1 MSKKARHT
9 WLVLV
14 VLLFVFALLL
24 LLLLCRGWG
33 FFGGN
38 EHNTNGTTIAES
50 TTANPTGQDAD
61 DGSQPTISV
70 SFDAVELDKEET
82 YPDTAGAAEGSSDT
96 DQMTIPPSTG
106 PNATTPS
113 TVPTEQTK
121 PPVVDSQPDELDYEK
136 YMAMSAREQQQFF
149 DDNFKDDPIAFAQ
162 WFQKI
167 KQEYEKENPPIIVT
181 GPINMEDYLN

>member
-24 LLLLCRGWG
+24 LLLLCRGGG

-38 EHNTNGTTIAES
+38 KHNTNGTRAAES
-50 TTANPTGQDAD
+50 TTVNLTGQDAD
-61 DGSQPTISV
+61 DGSQPSISV

-82 YPDTAGAAEGSSDT
+82 YPNTAGALGGSSDT

-113 TVPTEQTK
+113 TVPTEQTE
-121 PPVVDSQPDELDYEK
+121 PPTVAVRPDGLNYEN
-136 YMAMSAREQQQFF
+136 YMAMSAQEQQRFF

-162 WFQKI
+162 WFQRI